1 MTQVN
6 FKSNGMEIYISFP
19 SNEDNKEVQD
29 KESINLGQAQIFM
42 DISQKEKAL
51 RGIRILLPTPLSQ
64 EAMDTVKKL
73 AKKLSEI
80 KISSE
85 LDQTNTTSKLQQ
97 DEIIEELE
105 DEGKLKK
112 EEESQEGGKQYE
124 DEIPRQGK

>member
-51 RGIRILLPTPLSQ
+51 MGIRILLPTPLSQ